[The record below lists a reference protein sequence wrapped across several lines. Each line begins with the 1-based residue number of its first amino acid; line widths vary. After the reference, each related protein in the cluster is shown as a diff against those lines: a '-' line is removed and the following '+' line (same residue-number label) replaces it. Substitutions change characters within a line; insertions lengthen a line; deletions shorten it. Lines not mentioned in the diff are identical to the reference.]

1 MSSRLMAAARP
12 LALGAALSAA
22 FVAGRQCPRSEG
34 LAQADCL
41 ETGEGARFVELMARR
56 ALRKSALEIRHEMK
70 AGIDGD
76 IEVGYTFSV
85 GEEGSLR
92 VLDSTV
98 SCEACRGDSELPEL
112 IGILIASEFTV
123 PRQARACTIEI
134 RVEVPKL
141 EGREMPRIRLPP
153 DKSGL
158 EL

>member
-1 MSSRLMAAARP
+1 MSSRFMALARP
-12 LALGAALSAA
+12 LALGAAVSAG
-22 FVAGRQCPRSEG
+22 FFAGRQCPRSEG
-34 LAQADCL
+34 LAQAECRGPED
-41 ETGEGARFVELMARR
+41 GARFIELMARR
-56 ALRKSALEIRHEMK
+56 ALRKSAPEIRHEMK

-76 IEVGYTFSV
+76 LEIGYTFSV
-85 GEEGSLR
+85 GEGGSLR

-123 PRQARACTIEI
+123 PRQARSCTIEI

-141 EGREMPRIRLPP
+141 EGSEMPRIRFPP
-153 DKSGL
+153 EKNGI